1 MKEQITIYYDKDK
14 KHPNDYIIKR
24 VLTPEG
30 NKYSVVSYYKIFGVV
45 KRHNSEIKLSDV
57 YVNKYILQ
65 CMKSQFF
72 NRIEYQKVMEGFKND

>member
-24 VLTPEG
+24 VLTPDG
-30 NKYSVVSYYKIFGVV
+30 NKYSIMTYYKMFGKV
-45 KRHNSEIKLSDV
+45 KRFNSKIKLSNTGL
-57 YVNKYILQ
+57 NKYILQ

-72 NRIEYQKVMEGFKND
+72 NRIEYQKVMGGI

>member
-24 VLTPEG
+24 VLTPDG
-30 NKYSVVSYYKIFGVV
+30 NKYSITSYYKLFGKV
-45 KRHNSEIKLSDV
+45 KRYNSKIKLSNTAL
-57 YVNKYILQ
+57 NKYILQ

-72 NRIEYQKVMEGFKND
+72 NRIEYQKVMEEI

>member
-24 VLTPEG
+24 VITPDG
-30 NKYSVVSYYKIFGVV
+30 DNYSIISYYKVFGMA
-45 KRHNSEIKLSDV
+45 KRFKSKIKLSNTE
-57 YVNKYILQ
+57 VNKYILQ

-72 NRIEYQKVMEGFKND
+72 NRIEYQKVMEGI